1 MISFQKVTKSFGNN
15 FLALSEIDINID
27 KGEFVFL
34 TGQTGSGKTTL
45 LRLLIRDL
53 LPTSGKVIL
62 GEWDITKL
70 PHHKI
75 PHLRRKVG
83 IIFQDL
89 KLLFD
94 RTLFEN
100 VALIL
105 EIAGFKKADIK
116 KRVEEMLS
124 QVKLSEH
131 GKKFPVQLSGGE
143 LQRAAVARALI
154 LKPEVLLADE
164 PTGNLDM
171 ETSWN
176 IIKLLEEINENDTTI
191 LMATHNTEIVNKL
204 KKRVISLSKGK
215 VIKDEKQTKHG
226 TS

>member
-1 MISFQKVTKSFGNN
+1 MINFQKVTKKFGND
-15 FLALSEIDINID
+15 FLALSDINITID

-34 TGQTGSGKTTL
+34 TGSTGSGKTTL

-53 LPTSGKVIL
+53 LPTSGKVVL
-62 GEWDITKL
+62 GDWDITKL

-75 PHLRRKVG
+75 PHLRRRVG

-89 KLLFD
+89 KLLMD

-100 VALIL
+100 VALTL
-105 EIAGFKKADIK
+105 EVAGFKKVDIK
-116 KRVEEMLS
+116 RRVDEVLS
-124 QVKLSEH
+124 QVKLSDHLE
-131 GKKFPVQLSGGE
+131 KFPLQLSGGE

-171 ETSWN
+171 DTSWG
-176 IIKLLEEINENDTTI
+176 IIGLIKEINATGTTI
-191 LMATHNTEIVNKL
+191 LMATHNIELVEKL
-204 KKRVISLSKGK
+204 KKRVISLNKGRI
-215 VIKDEKQTKHG
+215 IKDDKKDKNG